1 MIISSIKS
9 EYLRYKKLGEGAI
22 EQIPDDGINKVFGE
36 DNNSIA
42 VIVYHISG
50 NLKSRFTD
58 FLKTDGEKSWRKRDT
73 EFFERN
79 FTREELNEKWNEGWN
94 VLMETLAILS
104 DADLN
109 KLVTIRKKE
118 LTVIEALHRSLAHT
132 SYHVGQIVYIAR
144 TIIGKDWKSL
154 SIPRGESVEYN
165 KNPVKEKS
173 I

>member
-1 MIISSIKS
+1 MILNSIKS

-22 EQIPDDGINKVFGE
+22 EQIQDDEINKVYGE

-58 FLKTDGEKSWRKRDT
+58 FLTTDGEKPWRKRDT

-79 FTREELNEKWNEGWN
+79 FTREELTKKWSEGWN
-94 VLMETLAILS
+94 VLMETMSTLS

-109 KLVTIRKKE
+109 NVVTIRNNE
-118 LTVIEALHRSLAHT
+118 LKVVEALHRSLAHT

-144 TIIGKDWKSL
+144 TIVGKNWKSL
-154 SIPRGESVEYN
+154 SIPRGESVGYN

-173 I
+173 A

>member
-22 EQIPDDGINKVFGE
+22 EQIPNDGINKVFGE

-79 FTREELNEKWNEGWN
+79 FTREELTEIWNEGWN

-109 KLVTIRKKE
+109 KVVTIRNKE

-154 SIPRGESVEYN
+154 SIPRGESVKYN

>member
-22 EQIPDDGINKVFGE
+22 EQIPNDGINKVFGE
-36 DNNSIA
+36 DNNSIS

-79 FTREELNEKWNEGWN
+79 FTREELTEKWNEGWN

-109 KLVTIRKKE
+109 KVVTIRNKE
-118 LTVIEALHRSLAHT
+118 LTVIEALHRSLAHA

-144 TIIGKDWKSL
+144 TTVGKDWKSL

-173 I
+173 V